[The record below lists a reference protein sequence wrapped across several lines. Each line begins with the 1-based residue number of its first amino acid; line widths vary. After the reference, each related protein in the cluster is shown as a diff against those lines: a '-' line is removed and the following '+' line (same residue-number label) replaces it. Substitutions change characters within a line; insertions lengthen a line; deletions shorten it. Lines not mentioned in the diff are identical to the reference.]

1 MLIHLDSHNI
11 YMIMNLNV
19 SFLKTVCGLIK
30 VVEMVSNNLETVKV
44 IIGTSLDSA
53 DNLDS
58 YCEDWECLCP

>member
-30 VVEMVSNNLETVKV
+30 VVELVSNFDTLKV
-44 IIGTSLDSA
+44 IIETSLDSA

-58 YCEDWECLCP
+58 NCEDCKCLCP